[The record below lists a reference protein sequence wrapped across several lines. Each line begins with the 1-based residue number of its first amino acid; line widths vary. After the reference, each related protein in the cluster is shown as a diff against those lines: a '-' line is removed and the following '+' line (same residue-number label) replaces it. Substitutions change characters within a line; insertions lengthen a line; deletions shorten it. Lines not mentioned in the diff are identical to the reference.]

1 MGDYDTIGVHPFRV
15 TTRTEGPSTYVEA
28 HGELDLGTVPALERE
43 VQELRERGVKQIVL
57 DLREITFMDSS
68 GLSLLLRLDAE
79 ARSNGFSFAIVE
91 GDGPVRRLLELTD
104 LADGF
109 QHVEV

>member
-15 TTRTEGPSTYVEA
+15 TTRTEGPSTFVEA
-28 HGELDLGTVPALERE
+28 HGELDLATVPAVERE
-43 VQELRERGVKQIVL
+43 VHELRKRGVKQIVL

-79 ARSNGFSFAIVE
+79 ARSDGFSFALAE

-109 QHVEV
+109 QHVEL

>member
-1 MGDYDTIGVHPFRV
+1 MGDFDTIGVQPFRV
-15 TTRTEGPSTYVEA
+15 TTRSDGARTVVEA
-28 HGELDLGTVPALERE
+28 HGELDLGTVPAVERE
-43 VQELRERGVKQIVL
+43 VQELREQGVKQIVL
-57 DLREITFMDSS
+57 DLRELTFIDSS

-91 GDGPVRRLLELTD
+91 GEGPVRRLLELTD

-109 QHVEV
+109 QRAES

>member
-1 MGDYDTIGVHPFRV
+1 MADCDTIDVHPFRV
-15 TTRTEGPSTYVEA
+15 TTRADGVRTVVEA
-28 HGELDLGTVPALERE
+28 HGELDLGTVPVVERE
-43 VQELRERGVKQIVL
+43 VQALRARGVRKIVL
-57 DLREITFMDSS
+57 DLRDLTFIDSS

-104 LADGF
+104 LADDF
-109 QHVEV
+109 ERAEP